1 MADGERYKRAKYGD
15 DEDDAPERASARG
28 EAGGA
33 ATTRGIKALARST
46 DDVPPNFNLLVVFA
60 LGLLRALLR
69 KMSGTRRTFA
79 SASGVGAP
87 GRRLSAF
94 FSRAR
99 RIARRARASRR
110 ARLGECRLM
119 RVSTCFRTP

>member
-33 ATTRGIKALARST
+33 ATTPGIKALARST

-79 SASGVGAP
+79 SASASASAP
-87 GRRLSAF
+87 RAGDRPL
-94 FSRAR
+94 FSRVRGGFHGANALLAAHDS
-99 RIARRARASRR
+99 RIV
-110 ARLGECRLM
+110 E
-119 RVSTCFRTP
+119 

>member
-1 MADGERYKRAKYGD
+1 LADGERYKRAKYGD

-33 ATTRGIKALARST
+33 ATTPGIKALARST

-79 SASGVGAP
+79 LALALASAP
-87 GRRLSAF
+87 
-94 FSRAR
+94 RA
-99 RIARRARASRR
+99 
-110 ARLGECRLM
+110 
-119 RVSTCFRTP
+119 

>member
-33 ATTRGIKALARST
+33 ATTPGIKALARST

-79 SASGVGAP
+79 SASASAP
-87 GRRLSAF
+87 RAGDRPL
-94 FSRAR
+94 FSRVRGGFHSANALLAAHDS
-99 RIARRARASRR
+99 RIV
-110 ARLGECRLM
+110 E
-119 RVSTCFRTP
+119 